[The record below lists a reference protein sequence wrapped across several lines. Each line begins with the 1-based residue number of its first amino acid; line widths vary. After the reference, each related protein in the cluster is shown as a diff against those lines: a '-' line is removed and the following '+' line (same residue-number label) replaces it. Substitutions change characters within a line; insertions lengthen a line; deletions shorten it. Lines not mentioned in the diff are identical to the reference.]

1 MSKYSSKVK
10 RVVSLPTISY
20 TVIYI
25 IKMFC
30 FRLITLNGVFVC
42 QIIVPLKMLAT
53 AFYFFSKMVCKDYII
68 LQGSL
73 ICKQLNMSIINFYNI
88 YSVYNMH

>member
-1 MSKYSSKVK
+1 MSKYSANVK
-10 RVVSLPTISY
+10 RVVSLPTSSY

-25 IKMFC
+25 INIFC

-42 QIIVPLKMLAT
+42 QIIVPPKMLAT

-73 ICKQLNMSIINFYNI
+73 ICKQLNMSINFYDI
-88 YSVYNMH
+88 LYNMH

>member
-1 MSKYSSKVK
+1 MSKYSAHVK
-10 RVVSLPTISY
+10 RVVSLQTSSY

-25 IKMFC
+25 INIIC

-53 AFYFFSKMVCKDYII
+53 AFYSFSKMVCKDYII
-68 LQGSL
+68 LQGNL
-73 ICKQLNMSIINFYNI
+73 ICKQLNKSINFYNI
-88 YSVYNMH
+88 S